1 MANSTFVGGDDGGG
15 GALGGGEMPIAIGLI
30 ALLVC
35 CFALRAGNDARPYV
49 RKHVELGPRSSSSSD
64 AEADPAFVGSAGPA
78 DSCGS
83 VRSATDGADG
93 SADRNELPENVAF
106 V

>member
-64 AEADPAFVGSAGPA
+64 AEAEPASAGSAGPA

>member
-64 AEADPAFVGSAGPA
+64 AEAEPASTGSAGPA

-93 SADRNELPENVAF
+93 GADRNELPENVAF